1 MPPMA
6 TVDMD
11 ATVDTTA
18 AGLVQDSLLVQQL
31 ACFWEWLLE
40 VTDHGTTAA
49 LVDLPSSPETTL
61 LMSLSTGT

>member
-6 TVDMD
+6 TVVMD

-31 ACFWEWLLE
+31 ACSWEWLLE
-40 VTDHGTTAA
+40 AIDRGTTAA
-49 LVDLPSSPETTL
+49 LVDLLLSPETTL
-61 LMSLSTGT
+61 RMSLSTGT

>member
-1 MPPMA
+1 MHPMA
-6 TVDMD
+6 TVVMD

-40 VTDHGTTAA
+40 AIDRGTTAA
-49 LVDLPSSPETTL
+49 LVDLLSSPETTL
-61 LMSLSTGT
+61 RMSLSTGT